1 MKTADYQE
9 HVKTETAN
17 ISGTVQMPLIWD
29 QRLLAKYL
37 GKSVA
42 WCERARWEGT
52 GPCYIKLGRHVR
64 YRVEDVLS
72 WMDQNVHTCT
82 SMEG

>member
-1 MKTADYQE
+1 MKTNAYQ
-9 HVKTETAN
+9 HPAITESAN
-17 ISGTVQMPLIWD
+17 ISATVAMPQIWD

-37 GKSVA
+37 SKSVA

-52 GPCYIKLGRHVR
+52 GPRYIKLGRHVR